1 MKKWEYSYIVLL
13 LLLGIGI
20 LSFPRINCYITT
32 IEQNQKIQSFK
43 DTIANESD
51 KDKLYQQMKQYN
63 EKIYKEQQKDL
74 KDAWSYSQNTFD
86 LSILSLD
93 INIIGYIEIPK
104 LDVQIPLFIGANYDN
119 LNKGVA
125 IMSQTSM
132 PIGGEN
138 TNCVI
143 AGHRGGYNGDQ
154 LFKNI
159 ESLETGDE
167 IRITNP
173 WETLTYFVIKK
184 IVIEPNDIEAVKI
197 LPNQDM
203 ITLFTCHP
211 YGMETQRY
219 VVYASRKSIYKG
231 VELPKGVTYTSSR
244 KEIAIEKTLNR
255 CLLFCTGLFAV
266 ILIIK
271 NIRKIKCE

>member
-1 MKKWEYSYIVLL
+1 MKKWEFRFIVLL
-13 LLLGIGI
+13 LLLGLGI
-20 LSFPRINCYITT
+20 LSFPKIHSFFTT
-32 IEQNQKIQSFK
+32 IEQKQKIQSFK
-43 DTIANESD
+43 ETISNQSD
-51 KDKLYQQMKQYN
+51 KDALYKQMKQYN
-63 EKIYKEQQKDL
+63 EKIYKEHQKDL

-86 LSILSLD
+86 LGILNLD
-93 INIIGYIEIPK
+93 MNIIGYIEIPK
-104 LDVQIPLFIGANYDN
+104 LDVQIPLFIGANYNN

-143 AGHRGGYNGDQ
+143 AGHRGGYHGEQ

-159 ESLETGDE
+159 ENLAIGDE

-184 IVIEPNDIEAVKI
+184 IVIEPNEIEAVKI

-219 VVYASRKSIYKG
+219 VVYASRKSIYNDI
-231 VELPKGVTYTSSR
+231 ELPKGVTYTSSR
-244 KEIAIEKTLNR
+244 KEIAIEKTLNN
-255 CLLFCTGLFAV
+255 CLLFASGLLAV
-266 ILIIK
+266 ILIIES
-271 NIRKIKCE
+271 IRMNKM

>member
-1 MKKWEYSYIVLL
+1 M
-13 LLLGIGI
+13 
-20 LSFPRINCYITT
+20 
-32 IEQNQKIQSFK
+32 
-43 DTIANESD
+43 
-51 KDKLYQQMKQYN
+51 YQQMKQYN
-63 EKIYKEQQKDL
+63 EKIYKEHQKDL

-86 LSILSLD
+86 LGILNLD
-93 INIIGYIEIPK
+93 MNIIGYIEIPK
-104 LDVQIPLFIGANYDN
+104 LDVQIPLFIGANYNN

-143 AGHRGGYNGDQ
+143 AGHRGGYHGEQ

-159 ESLETGDE
+159 ENLAIGDE

-184 IVIEPNDIEAVKI
+184 IVIEPNEIEAVKI

-219 VVYASRKSIYKG
+219 VVYASRKSIYNDI
-231 VELPKGVTYTSSR
+231 ELPKGVTYTSSR
-244 KEIAIEKTLNR
+244 KEIAIEKTLNN
-255 CLLFCTGLFAV
+255 CLLFASGLLAV
-266 ILIIK
+266 ILIIES
-271 NIRKIKCE
+271 IRMNKM